1 MLLLSELRFREL
13 FTSNKKK
20 IIASKF
26 TIQVGILM
34 TLDDGAGIIVKA
46 TLDELR
52 TAADK
57 VLGLCIEYIELRDGT
72 VIEEVSKIT
81 MGDSIVFKEDIHPC
95 PGFIAATKLNGDVW
109 YVITESECPE
119 IRCDTPQAMKCAR
132 LNAQNLKLLN
142 RYFNPD
148 EAEDLSSK
156 WRGELAQ
163 DSNLQTI
170 VDRAT
175 KRWTH

>member
-1 MLLLSELRFREL
+1 MFNN
-13 FTSNKKK
+13 NKTK
-20 IIASKF
+20 IIALKF
-26 TIQVGILM
+26 SNHVGMPM

-46 TLDELR
+46 TIDELR
-52 TAADK
+52 KAADK
-57 VLGLCIEYIELRDGT
+57 VLGLCGENAESRDGT
-72 VIEEVSKIT
+72 AIEDVSKIT

-109 YVITESECPE
+109 YVIAESECPE

-132 LNAQNLKLLN
+132 LNAQNLKLLH
-142 RYFNPD
+142 RFFNPD
-148 EAEDLSSK
+148 EAEDLSSI
-156 WRGELAQ
+156 WRSTLAR
-163 DSNLQTI
+163 DGKMRSI